1 MMNIQEMATAAEEQ
15 LNIKI
20 ILMNNQS
27 LGLVHQQQDLFFG
40 KRIFAAD
47 YAYRTNFIH
56 IAEGFGFS
64 TCDLNT
70 ASDPYTAL
78 HEALNR
84 PGPVLIH
91 ALINVDEKVYPMVPP
106 GAANIDMIGGE

>member
-15 LNIKI
+15 LNVKI

-47 YAYRTNFIH
+47 YPYRTNFIH

-70 ASDPYTAL
+70 ASDPYRAL
-78 HEALNR
+78 H
-84 PGPVLIH
+84 
-91 ALINVDEKVYPMVPP
+91 
-106 GAANIDMIGGE
+106 